1 MQKIVLKNSCF
12 LCFAVKEQIYW
23 HYFGEHIFHLMT
35 EIFFSRK
42 LAPAKKNLFRTLSTP
57 LPILPEKSHSSP
69 EKSRFCE
76 VKNITF
82 FFLFRVIFH
91 VDNNHNTLHY

>member
-1 MQKIVLKNSCF
+1 MIAQEWECIHAKNRLEKLVF

-42 LAPAKKNLFRTLSTP
+42 LAPA
-57 LPILPEKSHSSP
+57 
-69 EKSRFCE
+69 
-76 VKNITF
+76 
-82 FFLFRVIFH
+82 
-91 VDNNHNTLHY
+91 